1 MRPHADRV
9 QAAILRAVAA
19 MLAPHGVQLVIEE
32 LRCRDWA
39 SLTLV
44 GGRHELDIRLEGEG
58 AAAALARLQVEL
70 PELDIAIAGHILAEL
85 VVVPAPADDD
95 AAPAGSV
102 ALSLRALAIQE

>member
-19 MLAPHGVQLVIEE
+19 MVAPHGVQLVIEE

-44 GGRHELDIRLEGEG
+44 GGRHELDIRLEGAG
-58 AAAALARLQVEL
+58 AAAALAQLQAEL
-70 PELDIAIAGHILAEL
+70 PELDIVIAGHILAEL
-85 VVVPAPADDD
+85 VVEPAQDQ
-95 AAPAGSV
+95 AAAAGPV
-102 ALSLRALAIQE
+102 ALTLNALVIQD

>member
-19 MLAPHGVQLVIEE
+19 LVAPHGVRVVIEE

-58 AAAALARLQVEL
+58 AAAALAQVQAEL
-70 PELDIAIAGHILAEL
+70 PELDIAMAGHILAEL
-85 VVVPAPADDD
+85 LVVPMPAQD
-95 AAPAGSV
+95 AAVPAGSV

>member
-19 MLAPHGVQLVIEE
+19 MVAPHGVQLVIEE

-44 GGRHELDIRLEGEG
+44 GGRHELDIRLEGAG
-58 AAAALARLQVEL
+58 AAAALAQLQAEL
-70 PELDIAIAGHILAEL
+70 PELEIVIAGHILAEL
-85 VVVPAPADDD
+85 VVKPVQDRAE
-95 AAPAGSV
+95 AAGPV
-102 ALSLRALAIQE
+102 ALTLNALVIQD